1 MASVPAE
8 HADLVGAP
16 HFAHLVTVNR
26 DGSPQSS
33 PIWIRPHRVSADG
46 AVESIFFVTGLRYR
60 KALNMQREPR
70 VALSI
75 HGADQPYRM
84 LEIVGT
90 ASMQPRTSWDE
101 LDAISNTYLGTDYP
115 YKGDDPAGW
124 HVTVEIDRVTLPN
137 DGEQPP
143 SVDPPAAG
151 SDLLS
156 PPHFAHVATVSSTG
170 QPRSSVVWHRRPE
183 GGRENDIE
191 FWTSAETLKTRHLRN
206 NPAIAVSIHDEVDPY
221 RYTELRGQAQITP
234 IDGRRMADELT
245 RLYWKLD
252 QFPMDVDA
260 MGSSVAIQ
268 VETTHRVG

>member
-33 PIWIRPHRVSADG
+33 PIWIRPERVNADG
-46 AVESIFFVTGLRYR
+46 GVESIFFVTGLGYR

-90 ASMQPRTSWDE
+90 ASMAPRTSWDE
-101 LDAISNTYLGTDYP
+101 LDAISNQYMGRDYP

-124 HVTVEIDRVTLPN
+124 HVTVEIERVTLPN

-143 SVDPPAAG
+143 SVDPPGAE
-151 SDLLS
+151 SDLLM
-156 PPHFAHVATVSSTG
+156 PPHFAHVATVSSSG
-170 QPRSSVVWHRRPE
+170 QPRSSVVWHRRPA
-183 GGRENDIE
+183 GGGENDIE
-191 FWTSAETLKTRHLRN
+191 FWTGAETLKTRHLRN

-221 RYTELRGQAQITP
+221 RYTELRGRAQITS
-234 IDGRRMADELT
+234 IDGRQMADELT
-245 RLYWKLD
+245 RLYWQLD
-252 QFPMDVDA
+252 QFPMDVSEMD
-260 MGSSVAIQ
+260 SVAIR

>member
-16 HFAHLVTVNR
+16 NFAHLVTVNR

-33 PIWIRPHRVSADG
+33 PIWIRPERVNANGD
-46 AVESIFFVTGLRYR
+46 VESIFFVTGLRYR
-60 KALNMQREPR
+60 KTLNMQREPR

-90 ASMQPRTSWDE
+90 ASLAPRTSWDE
-101 LDAISNTYLGTDYP
+101 LDAISNQYLGTDYP

-124 HVTVEIDRVTLPN
+124 LVSVEIERVTLPN

-183 GGRENDIE
+183 GGGENDIE
-191 FWTSAETLKTRHLRN
+191 FWTSAQTLKTRHLRN
-206 NPAIAVSIHDEVDPY
+206 NPAVAVSIHDEVDPY
-221 RYTELRGQAQITP
+221 RYTELRGRASIVEV
-234 IDGRRMADELT
+234 DGRRMADELT
-245 RLYWKLD
+245 RLYWKLEA
-252 QFPMDVDA
+252 FPMDV
-260 MGSSVAIQ
+260 GSTGSVAVR

>member
-16 HFAHLVTVNR
+16 NFAHLVTVNR

-33 PIWIRPHRVSADG
+33 PIWIRPDRVSADG

-75 HGADQPYRM
+75 HGADDPYRM
-84 LEIVGT
+84 LEVVGT
-90 ASMQPRTSWDE
+90 ASFEPRSSWDE
-101 LDAISNTYLGTDYP
+101 LDAISNQYMGRDYP
-115 YKGDDPAGW
+115 FKGDDPAGW
-124 HVTVEIDRVTLPN
+124 HVTVEIERVTLPN
-137 DGEQPP
+137 GGDQPP
-143 SVDPPAAG
+143 SVDPPAAN

-183 GGRENDIE
+183 DGGENDIE
-191 FWTSAETLKTRHLRN
+191 FWTGAETLKTRHLRN
-206 NPAIAVSIHDEVDPY
+206 NPAVAVSIHDEADPY
-221 RYTELRGQAQITP
+221 RYTEIRGEAQITP
-234 IDGRRMADELT
+234 IDGREMADELT

-252 QFPMDVDA
+252 EFPMDISE
-260 MGSSVAIQ
+260 MNSVAIR
-268 VETTHRVG
+268 VATTHRVG